1 MDIYMQNDEPE
12 LATELKGHVATV
24 EIRRPP
30 HNFFDRALI
39 VALAETLERLDQ
51 DKACRAIVLASLGK
65 SFCAGSDLSKRE
77 DLSKQPN
84 EKGPHIYKEAVRL
97 FCTRKP
103 IVAAIQGAAVGGGLG
118 LALIAD
124 FRVTCAEAHFTSNFS
139 QLGYHPGFG
148 LTATLPRLIGQQAA
162 SLLFYTSRRI
172 YGQEAIRMG
181 LADILVARDD
191 VRKEAESLACD
202 IARCAPLAVQSTRQ
216 TIRRG
221 LIDALGLATE
231 REFMEQ
237 DWLRRTADFREG
249 VKAVAERRDA
259 AFCGE

>member
-1 MDIYMQNDEPE
+1 MQNDEPE
-12 LATELKGHVATV
+12 LAIKLKEHVATV

-30 HNFFDRALI
+30 HNFFDRALV

-77 DLSKQPN
+77 DLSKKPK
-84 EKGPHIYKEAVRL
+84 EKGPHVYKEAVRL

-103 IVAAIQGAAVGGGLG
+103 IVAAVQGAAVGGGLG

-124 FRVTCAEAHFTSNFS
+124 VRVTCAEAHFAANCS

-148 LTATLPRLIGQQAA
+148 LTATLPRLIGQQVA

-172 YGQEAIRMG
+172 YGQEAIRIG
-181 LADILVARDD
+181 LADILVARDE
-191 VRKEAESLACD
+191 VRKEAEGLARN
-202 IARCAPLAVQSTRQ
+202 IARCAPLAVQSIRQ

-221 LIDALGLATE
+221 LIDAVDLATE
-231 REFMEQ
+231 REFVEQ
-237 DWLRRTADFREG
+237 DWLRGTADFREG

-259 AFCGE
+259 VFCGE